1 MQNAPVCY
9 SCIEYAQIILVH
21 RAIGGIAKLH
31 LMTEWQ
37 PSAVRAF
44 NVILRRIIFLLPV
57 KLKET
62 QGRESLGFIC
72 LAFNWFWRL
81 KPEWKYRLE
90 SPGYWELLFLLED
103 VHGKHTVSLSGPW
116 PEAVRTVLVSP
127 NGVFMGGKT
136 LFLQAQGTIEAKCL
150 SCKALKTGKT
160 S

>member
-21 RAIGGIAKLH
+21 RAIRGIAKLR

-37 PSAVRAF
+37 PSAGRAF
-44 NVILRRIIFLLPV
+44 NVILWRIIFLLPV

-62 QGRESLGFIC
+62 QGKGSLGFIC
-72 LAFNWFWRL
+72 FAFNWFWRL
-81 KPEWKYRLE
+81 KPDWKYWLE
-90 SPGYWELLFLLED
+90 SPGYWELLFFLED
-103 VHGKHTVSLSGPW
+103 VHGKHIVSPSGPW

-127 NGVFMGGKT
+127 SDVVMGDVT
-136 LFLQAQGTIEAKCL
+136 LFLQAQWATEGKCL
-150 SCKALKTGKT
+150 SCKVLKTRKT